1 MPLTV
6 NDVIRHLRYG
16 EGVDDV
22 DDVVIQDLQEILD
35 SAEQAVRDHI
45 LDKFD
50 SENKIHRR
58 AILMMCGYFDDN
70 RGVGKDTV
78 SNDGFLPQ
86 PVKDL
91 LSRYYVPLVV

>member
-1 MPLTV
+1 MALTV
-6 NDVIRHLRYG
+6 NDVIRHLHYG

-50 SENKIHRR
+50 SENKIQQR
-58 AILMMCGYFDDN
+58 AVLMMCGYFDEH
-70 RGVGKDTV
+70 RGVSKDTP

-91 LSRYYVPLVV
+91 LSKYYLPLVV

>member
-1 MPLTV
+1 MPLTA
-6 NDVIRHLRYG
+6 NDVARHLRYD
-16 EGVDDV
+16 EDGVV
-22 DDVVIQDLQEILD
+22 NEDLQEILD

-50 SENKIHRR
+50 AENKIHQR
-58 AILMMCGYFDDN
+58 AILMMCGYFDEN
-70 RGVGKDTV
+70 RAVGKDTV

>member
-1 MPLTV
+1 MALTTA
-6 NDVIRHLRYG
+6 DVARHLRYD
-16 EGVDDV
+16 EDDIV
-22 DDVVIQDLQEILD
+22 AQDLQSILD

-45 LDKFD
+45 LNKFD
-50 SENKIHRR
+50 AENKIHQR

-91 LSRYYVPLVV
+91 LSRYYVPLVM

>member
-1 MPLTV
+1 MPLTTI
-6 NDVIRHLRYG
+6 DVARHLRYD
-16 EGVDDV
+16 EDDIV
-22 DDVVIQDLQEILD
+22 TQDLQSILD

-45 LDKFD
+45 LSKFD
-50 SENKIHRR
+50 AENKIHQR
-58 AILMMCGYFDDN
+58 AILMMCGYFDEN
-70 RGVGKDTV
+70 RAVGKDTV